1 MWKQGLRLNW
11 FRDGDRNIGYFHSE
25 ASNRF
30 QKNLIDGLL
39 DQNGCWQELEKEIE
53 RIVLDYYSNL
63 FKSLGPRDFSE
74 LVEAVELK
82 ITHEMN
88 SMLTSEFQQ
97 VNSIA

>member
-1 MWKQGLRLNW
+1 MFLRETRVELNCWLDKEDLMWKQGLRLNW
-11 FRDGDRNIGYFHSE
+11 FRDGDRNIGYFHSK

-63 FKSLGPRDFSE
+63 FKSLGPRDFFRIGRSC
-74 LVEAVELK
+74 
-82 ITHEMN
+82 
-88 SMLTSEFQQ
+88 
-97 VNSIA
+97 